1 MAKSTP
7 FAFSMGQH
15 SSRKRPA
22 DSENTQNASKIA
34 KTQTSATRAGADG
47 NDDLNLVYPFW
58 LQNSTSGGGG
68 GGSGGNPSL
77 NPPFIDPN
85 GPLYVQNSLLYVKT
99 TAPIEVENKSLALA
113 YNSSLGVD
121 AQNQLQVKVD
131 TEGPIRISPD
141 GLDIAVD
148 PSTLEVDDEWEL
160 AVKLDPNGPL
170 TASSAGININ
180 VDDTLLIEDDDA
192 NQAKELGVHLNPNGP
207 ITADQDG
214 LDLEIDSQTMVVKN
228 SGTSGGV
235 LGVLLKPSGGLQS
248 SIQGIGV
255 AVADTLTITSNTAE
269 VKTDPNGSISYSA
282 NGIAVKPDP
291 SGPLTSSSTGLS
303 VVTAAEGAIQSS
315 NAGLAVK
322 TDPNGPITSG
332 SNGLNLSYN
341 ASDFTVTRGVLSIIR
356 NPSTLPDAY
365 LESGTNY
372 LNNFTAQA
380 ENSSVFK
387 FNCAYFLQSWYS
399 NGLVTSSLYLKIDRA
414 QFSNMPTGQ
423 TAENARY
430 FTFWVP
436 TYESLNLSRVSTP
449 TITPNTVQWG
459 AFSPAQNC
467 SGNPAFQYNLTQ
479 PPSIYFEPKS
489 GSVQTFQPV
498 LTGAWNTDTY
508 NPGTVQ
514 VCILPQTVVGGQ
526 STFVNMTCYNFRCQN
541 PGIFKVA
548 ANSGTF
554 TIGPIFYSCPT
565 NELTRPT

>member
-1 MAKSTP
+1 
-7 FAFSMGQH
+7 MGQH

-22 DSENTQNASKIA
+22 DSENTQNASKVA
-34 KTQTSATRAGADG
+34 KTQTSATRAGVDG

-99 TAPIEVENKSLALA
+99 TAPIEVENKSLSLA
-113 YNSSLGVD
+113 YDSSLAVD

-160 AVKLDPNGPL
+160 TVKLDPAGPI
-170 TASSAGININ
+170 SSSAAGINIR
-180 VDDTLLIEDDDA
+180 VDDTLLVEDDDTA
-192 NQAKELGVHLNPNGP
+192 QVKELGVHLNPTGP

-214 LDLEIDSQTMVVKN
+214 LDLEVDPQTLTVTN
-228 SGTSGGV
+228 SGATGGV
-235 LGVLLKPSGGLQS
+235 LGVLLKPSGGLQTS
-248 SIQGIGV
+248 SQGIGV
-255 AVADTLTITSNTAE
+255 AVADTLTISSNTVE
-269 VKTDPNGSISYSA
+269 VKTAPNGSIGSSTD
-282 NGIAVKPDP
+282 GIAV
-291 SGPLTSSSTGLS
+291 T
-303 VVTAAEGAIQSS
+303 
-315 NAGLAVK
+315 
-322 TDPNGPITSG
+322 TDPAGPITSG
-332 SNGLNLSYN
+332 ANGLSLSYDT
-341 ASDFTVTRGVLSIIR
+341 SDFTVSQGMLSIFR
-356 NPSTLPDAY
+356 NPSTYPNAY
-365 LESGTNY
+365 LESGTNL
-372 LNNFTAQA
+372 LNNYTAYA
-380 ENSSVFK
+380 ENSSNYK

-399 NGLVTSSLYLKIDRA
+399 NGLVTSSLYLKINRDNLT
-414 QFSNMPTGQ
+414 SLPSGQ
-423 TAENARY
+423 LSENAKY

-436 TYESLNLSRVSTP
+436 TYNSMNLSNIATP
-449 TITPNTVQWG
+449 TITPSSVPWG
-459 AFSPAQNC
+459 AFLPAQNC
-467 SGNPAFQYNLTQ
+467 TSNPAFKYYLTQ
-479 PPSIYFEPKS
+479 PPSIYFEPES

-498 LTGAWNTDTY
+498 LTGDWDNSTY

-548 ANSGTF
+548 ASSGTF

>member
-1 MAKSTP
+1 MANSTP
-7 FAFSMGQH
+7 FVLSLGRT

-22 DSENTQNASKIA
+22 DGENAQNAAKVA
-34 KTQTSATRAGADG
+34 KTKTPDARDGVDG
-47 NDDLNLVYPFW
+47 NDDLDLVYPFW
-58 LQNSTSGGGG
+58 LQNSSSGGGG

-99 TAPIEVENKSLALA
+99 TAPVEVQNNSLMLA
-113 YNSSLGVD
+113 YDSSLGLNTR
-121 AQNQLQVKVD
+121 NQLQVKVD
-131 TEGPIRISPD
+131 SEGPVRISED
-141 GLDIAVD
+141 GLDIAAD

-160 AVKLDPNGPL
+160 AVKLDPSGPL
-170 TASSAGININ
+170 TASSAGISIN

-255 AVADTLTITSNTAE
+255 AVADTLTITSNTVE

-291 SGPLTSSSTGLS
+291 SGPLTSSGTGLS
-303 VVTAAEGAIQSS
+303 VVTAADGAIQSS

-322 TDPNGPITSG
+322 TDPSGPITSG

-341 ASDFTVTRGVLSIIR
+341 ASDFTVTQGVLNIIR

-380 ENSSVFK
+380 ENSSLFK

-414 QFSNMPTGQ
+414 QFSTMPTGQ

-436 TYESLNLSRVSTP
+436 TYETLNLSRVSNP
-449 TITPNTVQWG
+449 TITPDTVPWG

-467 SGNPAFQYNLTQ
+467 SGNPAFPYYLTQ
-479 PPSIYFEPKS
+479 PLSIYFEPKS
-489 GSVQTFQPV
+489 GSIQNFQPV
-498 LTGAWNTDTY
+498 LTGDWNTDNY

-514 VCILPQTVVGGQ
+514 VCILPQTVLGAQ
-526 STFVNMTCYNFRCQN
+526 QTFVNLTCYNFRCAN
-541 PGIFKVA
+541 PGLFK
-548 ANSGTF
+548 STTSTGTF
-554 TIGPIFYSCPT
+554 TIGPIFYQCPSNKET
-565 NELTRPT
+565 QP

>member
-7 FAFSMGQH
+7 FAFSMGLH

-22 DSENTQNASKIA
+22 DSENTQNASKVA
-34 KTQTSATRAGADG
+34 KTQTSATRAGVDG

-99 TAPIEVENKSLALA
+99 TAPIEVENKSLSLA
-113 YNSSLGVD
+113 YDSSLAVD

-160 AVKLDPNGPL
+160 TVKLDPAGPM
-170 TASSAGININ
+170 TSSSAGINIR
-180 VDDTLLIEDDDA
+180 VDDTLLVEDDDTA
-192 NQAKELGVHLNPNGP
+192 QVKELGVHLNPTGP

-214 LDLEIDSQTMVVKN
+214 LDLEVDPQTLTVTN
-228 SGTSGGV
+228 SGATGGV
-235 LGVLLKPSGGLQS
+235 LGVLLKPNGGLQT

-255 AVADTLTITSNTAE
+255 AVADTLTISSNTVE
-269 VKTDPNGSISYSA
+269 VKTAPNGSIGSSSD
-282 NGIAVKPDP
+282 GIAV
-291 SGPLTSSSTGLS
+291 T
-303 VVTAAEGAIQSS
+303 
-315 NAGLAVK
+315 
-322 TDPNGPITSG
+322 TDPAGPITSG
-332 SNGLNLSYN
+332 ANGLSLSYDT
-341 ASDFTVTRGVLSIIR
+341 SDFTVSHGMLSIFR
-356 NPSTLPDAY
+356 NPSTYPNVY
-365 LESGTNY
+365 LESGTNL
-372 LNNFTAQA
+372 LNNYTAYA
-380 ENSSVFK
+380 ENSSNYK

-399 NGLVTSSLYLKIDRA
+399 NGLVTSSLYLKINRDNLT
-414 QFSNMPTGQ
+414 SLPSGELS
-423 TAENARY
+423 ENAKY

-436 TYESLNLSRVSTP
+436 TYNSMNLSNVATP
-449 TITPNTVQWG
+449 TITPSSVPWG
-459 AFSPAQNC
+459 AFLPAQNC
-467 SGNPAFQYNLTQ
+467 TSNPAFKYYLTQ
-479 PPSIYFEPKS
+479 PPSIYFEPES

-498 LTGAWNTDTY
+498 LTGAWNTNTY

-548 ANSGTF
+548 ASDGTF

>member
-22 DSENTQNASKIA
+22 DSENTQNASKVA

-99 TAPIEVENKSLALA
+99 TAPIEVENKSLSLA
-113 YNSSLGVD
+113 YDSSLAVD

-160 AVKLDPNGPL
+160 TVKLDPAGPI
-170 TASSAGININ
+170 SSSAAGINIR
-180 VDDTLLIEDDDA
+180 VDDTLLVEDDDTA
-192 NQAKELGVHLNPNGP
+192 QVKELGVHLNPTGP

-214 LDLEIDSQTMVVKN
+214 LDLEVDPQTLTVTN
-228 SGTSGGV
+228 SGATGGV
-235 LGVLLKPSGGLQS
+235 LGVLLKPSGGLQTS
-248 SIQGIGV
+248 SQGIGV
-255 AVADTLTITSNTAE
+255 ALADTLTISSNTIE
-269 VKTDPNGSISYSA
+269 VKTAPNGSIGSSSD
-282 NGIAVKPDP
+282 GIAVTTDP
-291 SGPLTSSSTGLS
+291 AGPLTTSSNGLSLKLTPNGSIQSSSTGLS
-303 VVTAAEGAIQSS
+303 VQ
-315 NAGLAVK
+315 
-322 TDPNGPITSG
+322 TDPAGPITSG
-332 SNGLNLSYN
+332 ANGLSLSYDT
-341 ASDFTVTRGVLSIIR
+341 SDFTVSQGMLSIIR
-356 NPSTLPDAY
+356 NPSTYPNAY
-365 LESGTNY
+365 LVSGTNL
-372 LNNFTAQA
+372 LNNYTAYA
-380 ENSSVFK
+380 ENSSNYK

-399 NGLVTSSLYLKIDRA
+399 NGLVTSSLYLKINRDYLT
-414 QFSNMPTGQ
+414 SLPSGQ
-423 TAENARY
+423 LSENAKY

-436 TYESLNLSRVSTP
+436 TYNSMNLSNVATP
-449 TITPNTVQWG
+449 TITPSSVPWG
-459 AFSPAQNC
+459 AFLPAQNC
-467 SGNPAFQYNLTQ
+467 TSNPAFKYYLTQ
-479 PPSIYFEPKS
+479 PPSIYFEPES

-498 LTGAWNTDTY
+498 LTGDWDTNTY

-548 ANSGTF
+548 ASSGTF

-565 NELTRPT
+565 NELTQP